1 MVSVLLLVAES
12 CAVYPIMAVMPGLAQ
27 TERHYTK
34 NLYLYNLSIRDNR
47 AGQAGSSHQDNFI
60 HKCFID
66 TVNNNS
72 WNIFVTHLVVWN
84 FFVMTKVVMKMGE
97 DGGDEGSE
105 ELLLF

>member
-1 MVSVLLLVAES
+1 MLVVSVLLLVAES

-47 AGQAGSSHQDNFI
+47 AGQPGSHQDNFI
-60 HKCFID
+60 HKCFIV

-72 WNIFVTHLVVWN
+72 WNIFVTLFVIWN
-84 FFVMTKVVMKMGE
+84 FLVMKMGE
-97 DGGDEGSE
+97 DGGDEGSYK
-105 ELLLF
+105 LLLF